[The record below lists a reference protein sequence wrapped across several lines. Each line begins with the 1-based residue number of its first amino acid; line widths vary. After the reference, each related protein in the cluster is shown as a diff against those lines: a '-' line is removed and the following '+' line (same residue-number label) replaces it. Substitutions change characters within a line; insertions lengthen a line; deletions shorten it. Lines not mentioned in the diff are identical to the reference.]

1 MKYRYHQHFGKR
13 PTVAKG
19 LYPAMD
25 KLFQGIRDGMLER
38 DLTLD
43 DIEQLNLAFRVIK
56 RDGFYDKADQTE
68 LIIGLTDFKQPVY
81 SPYTVSL
88 FVREAFNGMP
98 AKVAVYY
105 DMSET
110 ELSGDMADSAY
121 LAVHYFAN
129 KAETLGIDPHLFTMP
144 LRMEKASGTFASYA
158 GALISFVKHI
168 DYTLAKSSKQK
179 TPDLIQAIRRSHLF
193 DGEDLIHNGE
203 RTIYQF
209 SKHFTT
215 LQVFYDNDN
224 ALINVRL
231 INNNLLSID
240 SQNIY
245 EQVSELLTNYA
256 ESCVKK

>member
-1 MKYRYHQHFGKR
+1 MKYKYHQHFGKR
-13 PTVAKG
+13 PTIAKG

-43 DIEQLNLAFRVIK
+43 DIEQLNLAFS
-56 RDGFYDKADQTE
+56 
-68 LIIGLTDFKQPVY
+68 DFKQPVY

-129 KAETLGIDPHLFTMP
+129 KAEKLGIDPHLFTMP

-168 DYTLAKSSKQK
+168 DHTLAKSSKQK
-179 TPDLIQAIRRSHLF
+179 TPDLIKSIRRSHLF
-193 DGEDLIHNGE
+193 DSEDLIHNGE

-215 LQVFYDNDN
+215 LQVFYDN

-231 INNNLLSID
+231 INNNLLSVD

-245 EQVSELLTNYA
+245 EQVSEFLTNYA